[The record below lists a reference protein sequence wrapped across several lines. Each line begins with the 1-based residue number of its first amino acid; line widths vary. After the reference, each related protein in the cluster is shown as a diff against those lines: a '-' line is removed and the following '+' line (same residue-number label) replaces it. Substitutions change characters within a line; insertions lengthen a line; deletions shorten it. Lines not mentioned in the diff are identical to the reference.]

1 MEVAKEASHGNMEM
15 SVEFM
20 GESQEMSYEMYT
32 VKDGKDTVV
41 YTCDKETD
49 EWTKSSS
56 DGVSIDVSAL
66 NEILENDAFKDADL
80 SYKKGEYTMTVSIE
94 ELLESKD
101 IKDKISD
108 LSDSVS
114 SLGIDEDTVNDMI
127 KSAADSEMVYVFDD
141 DLNMTKFTIKD
152 MKLKT
157 SMEQDG
163 YSMDIE
169 VELNATVE
177 CSDFGKVDEDDVKV
191 PDEVVDEAS
200 ESSSESF
207 DDILDAGDADDAD
220 DESDDDDDYIVN
232 DDVDRSDFKAKED
245 VLGSIDGKT
254 LSVDSKWDDTFGKA
268 GFEFDSDEE
277 GYIISASSDDYEN
290 VCLWFYSLDWH
301 KAEDIKNNGMDGYS
315 IDVSSAENKP
325 EMTWNGLTWG
335 ASAEDIV
342 KAYGEPDDKYE
353 GSLYDSYTYEY
364 GDPRID
370 YSVIIFEVYHS
381 DSQDTGLQA
390 VSVVF

>member
-1 MEVAKEASHGNMEM
+1 
-15 SVEFM
+15 
-20 GESQEMSYEMYT
+20 MYT

-66 NEILENDAFKDADL
+66 NEILE
-80 SYKKGEYTMTVSIE
+80 
-94 ELLESKD
+94 
-101 IKDKISD
+101 
-108 LSDSVS
+108 
-114 SLGIDEDTVNDMI
+114 GIDEDTVNDMI

-245 VLGSIDGKT
+245 VLGSIAGKT

-277 GYIISASSDDYEN
+277 EYTISASSDDYESVYLYIN
-290 VCLWFYSLDWH
+290 GAN
-301 KAEDIKNNGMDGYS
+301 KAINEPKN
-315 IDVSSAENKP
+315 ID
-325 EMTWNGLTWG
+325 
-335 ASAEDIV
+335 
-342 KAYGEPDDKYE
+342 KA
-353 GSLYDSYTYEY
+353 
-364 GDPRID
+364 
-370 YSVIIFEVYHS
+370 IIQPTIFKINFLFS
-381 DSQDTGLQA
+381 
-390 VSVVF
+390 